1 MDINNLI
8 EQGNQH
14 REQHRPWEALHC
26 YGQALLADPDSF
38 SAWNNYGNVLRELG
52 QPRRSIPFIQHAMAI
67 DPSNT
72 VAPFNLAVAYLL
84 AGDYTQGWP
93 AYESRWNFEHLSGL
107 LPKFEQP
114 RWAGEDIKGK
124 TILLVGEQGLG
135 DTIQFARYALA
146 ISMMGTDVA
155 LMVPPGLQKLLR
167 NPQALKYTLV
177 SDDEL
182 PKFDCWAPLMSLPGI
197 FRQTLDNFQAPLQ
210 YISAPPDSQKIWRSR
225 LGDKTRLRIGI
236 SWTGRRDTW
245 INQHKSVP
253 VDMIAQLIARFPQHR
268 WINLQIDM
276 TDQEQ
281 TILGKT
287 HLESYPGTIADM
299 ADTAGL
305 IDNVDLIISVDSA
318 ISHLAA
324 AMGKP
329 TWIMLNKYA
338 VDWRWLLDRD
348 DNPWY
353 PSARLF
359 RQPEI
364 DQWQPVIDKV
374 ARFVDIY
381 KL

>member
-1 MDINNLI
+1 
-8 EQGNQH
+8 
-14 REQHRPWEALHC
+14 
-26 YGQALLADPDSF
+26 
-38 SAWNNYGNVLRELG
+38 
-52 QPRRSIPFIQHAMAI
+52 
-67 DPSNT
+67 
-72 VAPFNLAVAYLL
+72 VAYLL

-114 RWAGEDIKGK
+114 RWNGEDIKGK

-155 LMVPPGLQKLLR
+155 LVVPPGLQKLLR
-167 NPQALKYTLV
+167 NPQALRYTL
-177 SDDEL
+177 SQDEEF
-182 PKFDCWAPLMSLPGI
+182 PKFDYWAPLMSLPGI

-210 YISAPPDSQKIWRSR
+210 YISAPSDSRQIWRSR

-253 VDMIAQLIARFPQHR
+253 VDMIVQLIARFPQHR